1 MALPKKH
8 SCSQDRALEMRMRDA
23 LDGLEELA
31 CASANSNASINAHQI
46 MLDGLEILSIEPPP
60 EEDPVLNSTRAT
72 IHSLPVK
79 NRPDERADIAG
90 WLIQQEQ
97 KT

>member
-1 MALPKKH
+1 MALPDKQ
-8 SCSQDRALEMRMRDA
+8 SCSRDRALQMRMRDV

-31 CASANSNASINAHQI
+31 CASAQY
-46 MLDGLEILSIEPPP
+46 MQEGGFEILSIEPPP
-60 EEDPVLNSTRAT
+60 AEDPVRLSGRAS
-72 IHSLPVK
+72 IHTLPVR
-79 NRPDERADIAG
+79 NRPDECTDIAD

>member
-8 SCSQDRALEMRMRDA
+8 SCSRNRALEMRMRDVR
-23 LDGLEELA
+23 DGLEELA
-31 CASANSNASINAHQI
+31 CASSSASAEQV
-46 MLDGLEILSIEPPP
+46 MPEGLEILSIEPPP
-60 EEDPVLNSTRAT
+60 DEDPVLNPNRAT

-79 NRPDERADIAG
+79 NRSDERADIAD
-90 WLIQQEQ
+90 WIIQQEQ

>member
-8 SCSQDRALEMRMRDA
+8 SCSPDRALEMRMLDV

-31 CASANSNASINAHQI
+31 CMSSNSSIEKA
-46 MLDGLEILSIEPPP
+46 LPEGLEILSIEAPP
-60 EEDPVLNSTRAT
+60 EKDPVLNSSKAT
-72 IHSLPVK
+72 IYRLPVR
-79 NRPDERADIAG
+79 NRQNDAVDIAN
-90 WLIQQEQ
+90 WLIRQEQ

>member
-8 SCSQDRALEMRMRDA
+8 SCSRNRALEMRMRDV

-31 CASANSNASINAHQI
+31 CASSSASAEQL
-46 MLDGLEILSIEPPP
+46 MPEGLEILSIEPAP
-60 EEDPVLNSTRAT
+60 ENDPVLNSNRAT
-72 IHSLPVK
+72 IHNLPVK
-79 NRPDERADIAG
+79 NRQDDRADIAD

>member
-8 SCSQDRALEMRMRDA
+8 SCSSDRALEMRMRDV

-31 CASANSNASINAHQI
+31 CISSSSTQQT
-46 MLDGLEILSIEPPP
+46 LPDGLEILSIEAPP
-60 EEDPVLNSTRAT
+60 EKDPVLHSTRAT
-72 IHSLPVK
+72 IYSLPVK
-79 NRPDERADIAG
+79 NRQNDIAN
-90 WLIQQEQ
+90 WLIRQEQ

>member
-8 SCSQDRALEMRMRDA
+8 SCSPDRALEMRMRDV

-31 CASANSNASINAHQI
+31 CLSSSVSSQQV
-46 MLDGLEILSIEPPP
+46 MPDGLEILSIEPAP
-60 EEDPVLNSTRAT
+60 EKDPVLHSTRAT
-72 IHSLPVK
+72 IHSLPLQ
-79 NRPDERADIAG
+79 NRQNDRADIAD
-90 WLIQQEQ
+90 WLIRQEQ